1 MNGQRV
7 VEGEVKWPFFGCFLF
22 IPSHNHQCSGGE
34 SPEGLLSEG
43 GHLGE
48 AILVKGLQVA
58 KREVTEEGQPEKMG
72 TGPEVNGSVLLC
84 PCLLCPFHMHIPQCG
99 GYLDSWT
106 KSHTSGQVQDLAQA
120 WHSMH
125 S

>member
-7 VEGEVKWPFFGCFLF
+7 VEGEVKWPFFGFLF
-22 IPSHNHQCSGGE
+22 IPSRNHQCSGRE

-58 KREVTEEGQPEKMG
+58 KREVAEEEQPEKMG
-72 TGPEVNGSVLLC
+72 TG
-84 PCLLCPFHMHIPQCG
+84 
-99 GYLDSWT
+99 
-106 KSHTSGQVQDLAQA
+106 KR
-120 WHSMH
+120 
-125 S
+125 